1 MNNSKLKKSKTF
13 DIKGIVSRHVETVVL
28 LSHKKPDSQINVK
41 VEFGEENGKFPIESI
56 AEKAEEYKPKEKV
69 TYKMI
74 QSYIKEK
81 YNLKMHTA
89 YIAEVK
95 RNLGI
100 QMQMEV
106 KTEGTSQNKKS
117 HPSKEKVEIIKDA
130 LLHFNL
136 I

>member
-1 MNNSKLKKSKTF
+1 MLMFLCGSLDKS
-13 DIKGIVSRHVETVVL
+13 SHVETVVL
-28 LSHKKPDSQINVK
+28 LSHKKPDSRINVK
-41 VEFGEENGKFPIESI
+41 AEFGDENGKFPIESI

-74 QSYIKEK
+74 QLYIKEK
-81 YNLKMHTA
+81 YNLKMHTV
-89 YIAEVK
+89 YIVEVK

-100 QMQMEV
+100 QMQ
-106 KTEGTSQNKKS
+106 TEKRSEDALKYKKP
-117 HPSKEKVEIIKDA
+117 HPPEEKVEIIKDA

>member
-1 MNNSKLKKSKTF
+1 MVQSIG
-13 DIKGIVSRHVETVVL
+13 DETVVL

-41 VEFGEENGKFPIESI
+41 VEFGDENGKFPIDNI
-56 AEKAEEYKPKEKV
+56 AEKAEGYKPKEKV

-100 QMQMEV
+100 KMQMEV
-106 KTEGTSQNKKS
+106 KTEGTLENRKS
-117 HPSKEKVEIIKDA
+117 HPSKEKVEIIKEA
-130 LLHFNL
+130 LLHFTL